1 MSKFKEELREKLV
14 DYETIIHGTNEQT
27 AYIMVDSFLAVKNFA
42 NTILEVD
49 NVEENKKIISDA
61 FKPNCELSELLE
73 QRNEMLAML
82 ENVVNLFK
90 RGEFD
95 TDENIGGRQLIK
107 AEQLIK
113 KVKDNE

>member
-1 MSKFKEELREKLV
+1 MSEFEGTIEEIAETFAENFKL
-14 DYETIIHGTNEQT
+14 DAH
-27 AYIMVDSFLAVKNFA
+27 
-42 NTILEVD
+42 EVLPFI
-49 NVEENKKIISDA
+49 NGFIQCHKWQQQQI
-61 FKPNCELSELLE
+61 NCELLELLE

-82 ENVVNLFK
+82 EDIVNLFK

-107 AEQLIK
+107 AKQLIK